1 MVFKRYELKYMLT
14 KDQRDE
20 ILARMQDYMTA
31 DKYGRNTILSLY
43 MDTPDYLLIRRSL
56 EKPAYKEKLRL
67 RSYGVADKDTEVFIE
82 LKKKYNAVVYKR
94 REGMTESQLEDYL
107 AASYPGKD
115 TQIMREINY
124 TMQHYP
130 NLAPAMMLS
139 YDREAYYGKNDNDF
153 RMTFDDNI
161 LWRTEDLSLC
171 SPIGGT
177 PLLQPDQVLL
187 EVKTAGA
194 IPLWLVHTFSELD
207 IRQTSFSKYGSAYQT
222 IFNNN
227 DHKLPMRGYIPTGDS
242 FISGNSWSDADHLH
256 KNKTTGGN
264 YKYA

>member
-1 MVFKRYELKYMLT
+1 MTNQMVFKRYELKYMLT
-14 KDQRDE
+14 KEQRDQ
-20 ILARMQDYMTA
+20 ILERMNEHMVPDRF
-31 DKYGRNTILSLY
+31 GRNTILSLY

-82 LKKKYNAVVYKR
+82 LKKKYNSVVYKR
-94 REGMTESQLEDYL
+94 REGMTEAELEAYL
-107 AASYPGKD
+107 TSVHSAKD

-124 TMQHYP
+124 TMSHYP

-139 YDREAYYGKNDNDF
+139 YEREAYYGKNDHEF
-153 RMTFDDNI
+153 RMTFDDTI
-161 LWRTEDLSLC
+161 LWRAEDLSLC
-171 SPIGGT
+171 SPVYGT
-177 PLLQPDQVLL
+177 PLLRPDQVLL

-207 IRQTSFSKYGSAYQT
+207 IHQTSFSKYGTAYQT
-222 IFNNN
+222 LFDMNER
-227 DHKLPMRGYIPTGDS
+227 KLPLRGYVPAGKEFLPENTI
-242 FISGNSWSDADHLH
+242 
-256 KNKTTGGN
+256 TGGN